1 VYNGATLRRSNSL
14 TSHGRPMTSSD
25 SAAFHDHFQDLHDP
39 RVERTRKHPLINIVF
54 IAVCGVLSGANS
66 FASIHEFAC
75 DRRDW
80 FARYLDLRNG
90 IPSDDTIGRVLARLD
105 PGAFE
110 KCLLSWIQAVHEV
123 TANRLIP
130 IDGKT
135 VRGSY
140 DRRDGKAAI
149 PMVSAWAS
157 ENKLSLGQVVVREK
171 SNEITAIPELLQLLD
186 VSGALVT
193 IDAMGRQK
201 EIAAKIRERGGDYV
215 LAVKLNQPTLH
226 EQVSRAVTTALEGEG
241 ASDDEHHTEEKGHG
255 RRETRAYAILPAP
268 EAVDPEGQWRDLR
281 AVGVTFSERVDSRG
295 RESLEARYYILSA
308 LLSAEEFAGAVRG
321 HWGIENS
328 LHWQLDVSF
337 REDECR
343 VHRDHAPANLSV
355 IRRFALGLLKR
366 ETSCKRGIE
375 TKRLKCAA
383 SDEYRE
389 KALFNSV
396 DKMR

>member
-1 VYNGATLRRSNSL
+1 
-14 TSHGRPMTSSD
+14 MTSSD
-25 SAAFHDHFQDLHDP
+25 SAAFHDHFQALQDP

-66 FASIHEFAC
+66 FASIHEFGC
-75 DRRDW
+75 DRRTW
-80 FARYLDLRNG
+80 FARYLDLSHG
-90 IPSDDTIGRVLARLD
+90 IPSDDTFGRVLARLD

-110 KCLLSWIQAVHEV
+110 KCLLSWIQAVQEV
-123 TANRLIP
+123 TANRLIA
-130 IDGKT
+130 IDGKAL
-135 VRGSY
+135 RGSFEG
-140 DRRDGKAAI
+140 RDGKAAI
-149 PMVSAWAS
+149 HMVSAWAA
-157 ENKLSLGQVVVREK
+157 ENKLSLGQVVVAEK

-186 VSGALVT
+186 VSGAVVT
-193 IDAMGRQK
+193 IDAMGCQK
-201 EIAAKIRERGGDYV
+201 EIAAQIRRGDGDYV

-226 EQVSRAVTTALEGEG
+226 EQVTQAVSEALG
-241 ASDDEHHTEEKGHG
+241 AEEASYDEHSTVEVGHG
-255 RRETRAYAILPAP
+255 RRETRSYAILAAP
-268 EAVDPEGQWRDLR
+268 ETVDPEGQWPDLC
-281 AVGVTFSERVDSRG
+281 AVGVAYSDRVDARG
-295 RESLEARYYILSA
+295 RQSLEARYYILSA

-321 HWGIENS
+321 HWGIENN